1 MHMLT
6 RRCCIAS
13 CGLLL
18 FDLVSAKAA
27 GSRHN
32 PIYGCSLTTSEVN
45 NVLGDEQNAR
55 SITGDEPMIPNSG
68 DKDFDRALAETLHR
82 ISVCL
87 NVTPSFAYYDDYDG
101 PNAFASAKK
110 RVAGTDGTVLFGQ
123 RFLKK
128 LLASPEAPDATVA
141 GVCAHEFGHILQYKL
156 GLDKDLSE
164 GQPTVKR
171 VELNADFFA
180 GYFAGVRKR
189 ESPKFNAAVIAL
201 TQFNSGDNMLKNPA
215 HHGTPEERGK
225 AIVKGYQTGYDDRKP
240 LLDAIKI
247 GVEYVT
253 ANF

>member
-1 MHMLT
+1 V
-6 RRCCIAS
+6 RWPR
-13 CGLLL
+13 
-18 FDLVSAKAA
+18 
-27 GSRHN
+27 
-32 PIYGCSLTTSEVN
+32 PW
-45 NVLGDEQNAR
+45 LGF
-55 SITGDEPMIPNSG
+55 S
-68 DKDFDRALAETLHR
+68 DF
-82 ISVCL
+82 L

-110 RVAGTDGTVLFGQ
+110 RVAGTDGMVLFGQ

-128 LLASPEAPDATVA
+128 LMASPEAPDATVA

-201 TQFNSGDNMLKNPA
+201 TQFNSGDNMVKNPA
-215 HHGTPEERGK
+215 HHGTPAERGK
-225 AIVKGYQTGYDDRKP
+225 AIVKGYQTGHDDRKP